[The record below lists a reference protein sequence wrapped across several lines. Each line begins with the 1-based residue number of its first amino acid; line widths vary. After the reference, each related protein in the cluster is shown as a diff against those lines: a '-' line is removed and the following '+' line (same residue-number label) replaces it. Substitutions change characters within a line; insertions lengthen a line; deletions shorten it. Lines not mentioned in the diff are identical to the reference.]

1 MKWLKQQDLDSGISF
16 MTTIS
21 GSSPLL
27 LWSGSG
33 YEDKF
38 LIRQEARALSLAL
51 SLSLSFFLF
60 PPSPQAEPASPG
72 RAPSAIGPG
81 GSSRCRASQP
91 MRATYSPAP
100 PRPLRNVQG
109 RAQKHTPRQFYEK
122 MQIKS
127 PAVGPYVPHNP
138 QSRHFN

>member
-21 GSSPLL
+21 GSIPLL

-51 SLSLSFFLF
+51 SLSLSL
-60 PPSPQAEPASPG
+60 SL
-72 RAPSAIGPG
+72 
-81 GSSRCRASQP
+81 
-91 MRATYSPAP
+91 SPAHWGA
-100 PRPLRNVQG
+100 RLFASLDR
-109 RAQKHTPRQFYEK
+109 RALTPRRWIFLLSSK
-122 MQIKS
+122 
-127 PAVGPYVPHNP
+127 
-138 QSRHFN
+138 